1 MVTFYFN
8 SNLGEYYT
16 GNPYEIFDNLML
28 KFIFLLNDKKLPIN
42 GYIATNNQPSN
53 ILICG
58 TTLKSLIDNF
68 KIAEKDKYK
77 EHRKKLYSLFTRY
90 PIDIDVCVEDVFT
103 DEELNSSIKFHGR
116 DATDVFIASK
126 LKYYFMSLPLDE
138 TLKVDSLKILL
149 DETAVPNVNWH
160 GMNTRKLIQRI
171 FEEYASNDANLSI
184 LKYSFDDNECFIC
197 DPFTDEFKLCPPDI
211 QEFIINLFA
220 KALQK
225 GLLFPARGDD
235 NIVKKCDANNVYE
248 LRNHAYGGIRVYF
261 RCVDNKIFIGN
272 MGTKSSYKGD
282 TQSNDI
288 IRVGKVMDEFEKS
301 ILL

>member
-16 GNPYEIFDNLML
+16 GNRYEIFDNLML
-28 KFIFLLNDKKLPIN
+28 KFLFLLNDKKLPIN

-103 DEELNSSIKFHGR
+103 DEELNSSIKFNGR
-116 DATDVFIASK
+116 DATDLFIATK

-149 DETAVPNVNWH
+149 DETAVSNVNWY

-171 FEEYASNDANLSI
+171 FEEYANNDANLSI
-184 LKYSFDDNECFIC
+184 LKYSFGDNECFIC
-197 DPFTDEFKLCPPDI
+197 DPFTDEFKLCPPDM

-288 IRVGKVMDEFEKS
+288 IRVGKVMDEFEN
-301 ILL
+301 LLL

>member
-8 SNLGEYYT
+8 SNLREYYT
-16 GNPYEIFDNLML
+16 GNLYEVFDNLML

-58 TTLKSLIDNF
+58 NTLKSLIDNF

-90 PIDIDVCVEDVFT
+90 PFDLDVCVEDVFT
-103 DEELNSSIKFHGR
+103 DEELNSSIKFYGR
-116 DATDVFIASK
+116 DATDLFIASK

-138 TLKVDSLKILL
+138 TLKVDSLKILAN
-149 DETAVPNVNWH
+149 ETTVPNVNWH
-160 GMNTRKLIQRI
+160 GMNTKNLIQSI
-171 FEEYASNDANLSI
+171 LEDYAIDDVNLSI

-197 DPFTDEFKLCPPDI
+197 DSFMDEFKLSPPVL
-211 QEFIINLFA
+211 QKFIISLFV
-220 KALQK
+220 KALQN

-235 NIVKKCDANNVYE
+235 NIVKKCDADNVYE

-282 TQSNDI
+282 KQSNDI
-288 IRVGKVMDEFEKS
+288 IRAKKIMDELEES
-301 ILL
+301 I

>member
-8 SNLGEYYT
+8 SELGEYYE
-16 GNPYEIFDNLML
+16 GNLYEVFDHLML

-42 GYIATNNQPSN
+42 RYIATNSQPST

-58 TTLKSLIDNF
+58 ETLKSLIDNF

-77 EHRKKLYSLFTRY
+77 DHRKKLYSLFSRY
-90 PIDIDVCVEDVFT
+90 PIDLDVSAEDVFT
-103 DEELNSSIKFHGR
+103 EEEANSSMKFHGR
-116 DATDVFIASK
+116 DAVDLFIASK

-138 TLKVDSLKILL
+138 TLKVDSLEILVN
-149 DETAVPNVNWH
+149 ETALKNVNWY
-160 GMNTRKLIQRI
+160 GMNTKNLIQNI
-171 FEEYASNDANLSI
+171 TKDDTIDDVNLSI
-184 LKYSFDDNECFIC
+184 LKYSFDDNECFMC
-197 DPFTDEFKLCPPDI
+197 DSFIDEFKLRPPTL
-211 QEFIINLFA
+211 QEFIIGLFA
-220 KALQK
+220 KALQS

-235 NIVKKCDANNVYE
+235 NIVKKCDADNVYE

-272 MGTKSSYKGD
+272 MGTKSSYKRD

-288 IRVGKVMDEFEKS
+288 IRAGKVMDELEKT
-301 ILL
+301 IWH